1 MKLSPTARVDLGQG
15 ALAFPHPPTVCL
27 RADGSALCI
36 ATLRTDAGWETS
48 LIQVQTSGEQRRLAL
63 PEGAFGAQPVIID
76 RGAAGVA
83 VLVDDRTLVVAD
95 EALSSATTVTIPDL
109 FAATDRERRLT
120 AGGIAR
126 RASDDTWLVVLT
138 DPSTFQNART
148 IAALRVDDATA
159 AWQSAEL
166 LPGDDYP
173 MAGGRT
179 STAPGGVAAP
189 TIADAIEVA
198 GVRFVA
204 AQGSDT
210 ASMLKYGSDFFTLA
224 ELDAAG
230 RVARRVFEASG
241 WKKQP
246 GKHGI
251 RARFTSDGVSAILTP
266 VFRTGEW
273 AGRQRLVRLSDG
285 ALEEIPPIRGAA
297 GFAVADVRAGQVV
310 LASDD
315 ALLFAETAG

>member
-1 MKLSPTARVDLGQG
+1 MLTQTARVDLGPG

-27 RADGSALCI
+27 CADGSALCI
-36 ATLRTDAGWETS
+36 ATLRTDTGWETS
-48 LIQVQTSGEQRRLAL
+48 LIQVQRSGEQRRLGL

-76 RGAAGVA
+76 RDGAGVA
-83 VLVDDRTLVVAD
+83 VLVDDRTLVIAD
-95 EALSSATTVTIPDL
+95 QAFSSATTVTIPDL

-126 RASDDTWLVVLT
+126 RTSDDTWTVVLT

-148 IAALRVDDATA
+148 IAVLRLEEGTA
-159 AWQSAEL
+159 AWEKAEL

-173 MAGGRT
+173 MTGGRT

-189 TIADAIEVA
+189 TVADAIEVA

-224 ELDAAG
+224 ELDGAG

-297 GFAVADVRAGQVV
+297 GFGVTDLRDDQVL

-315 ALLFAETAG
+315 ALLFAETSG